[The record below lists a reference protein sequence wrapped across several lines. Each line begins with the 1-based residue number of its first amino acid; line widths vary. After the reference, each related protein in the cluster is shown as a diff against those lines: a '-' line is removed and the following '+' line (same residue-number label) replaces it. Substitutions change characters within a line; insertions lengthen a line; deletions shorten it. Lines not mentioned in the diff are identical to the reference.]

1 LVDALA
7 FPFAVNLYLH
17 IRGKISPLYE
27 LPDPAELHKDFVGG
41 RWEERGGR
49 GAHVL
54 GAQGAFGGVVSKS
67 KEEEPEELRELA
79 RRIRVIASALHGAEK
94 TRLLI
99 YARQL
104 EAQAA
109 ETVSSRQHDKG

>member
-1 LVDALA
+1 MQLK
-7 FPFAVNLYLH
+7 
-17 IRGKISPLYE
+17 GKISPLFG
-27 LPDPAELHKDFVGG
+27 LPDPAELRKAFDGG
-41 RWEERGGR
+41 RWGERGDG

-54 GAQGAFGGVVSKS
+54 GAQGAFGGDVSKS
-67 KEEEPEELRELA
+67 EEEEPEELRELA

-109 ETVSSRQHDKG
+109 ETERSRQENKS